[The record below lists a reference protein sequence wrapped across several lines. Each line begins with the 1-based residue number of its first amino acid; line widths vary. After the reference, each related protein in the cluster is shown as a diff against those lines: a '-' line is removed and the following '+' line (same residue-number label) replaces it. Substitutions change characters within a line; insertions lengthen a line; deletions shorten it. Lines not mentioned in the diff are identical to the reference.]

1 MTRSWTDTTL
11 NLSRNLSR
19 TPQQGLR
26 HVEPQPTRQQY
37 RRHWGISPR
46 TRFQLGQCDALVSAI
61 RTTPVHPDDH
71 RRLLDAALAK
81 AAVATTAIEGGPLDE
96 TEVGALMAGRR
107 LPPSRDPQAT
117 EVMNVVAATRTL
129 LDELAA
135 GTAAAVTPNLLL
147 RIHGL
152 VGADLGDRLD
162 AEPGHFRTGAQA
174 GRYTAP
180 RASDVP
186 ELIAGVFEWLDRE
199 FPRSG
204 PDGELSQA
212 AVRALVTHVYVLWI
226 RPFGDGNGRTARLLE
241 AYLLAA
247 AGTPAIASH
256 LLTDFYN
263 ETRREYFRHLEQSS
277 RDRSLTSFIAYA
289 VEGLRDGLKRLHGAA
304 GEASFAV
311 AWHNFVRSRLA
322 DLDLRKR
329 SVLER
334 RTELMLAIPLEG
346 SLDLDEVAVLDA
358 ETAQRYGGL
367 SRRTLRR
374 DLRFLVGTGLLTGAE
389 EAFSAN
395 VGLLRPICVGAAQA
409 DTI

>member
-1 MTRSWTDTTL
+1 MES
-11 NLSRNLSR
+11 
-19 TPQQGLR
+19 
-26 HVEPQPTRQQY
+26 QPTRPRY

-61 RTTPVHPDDH
+61 LNTPVHPDDH
-71 RRLLDAALAK
+71 RRFLDAALAK

-96 TEVGALMAGRR
+96 SEVGALMAGRR
-107 LPPSRDPQAT
+107 VPPSRDPQAT
-117 EVMNVVAATRTL
+117 EVMNVVTATRTL
-129 LDELAA
+129 LEELAA
-135 GTAAAVTPNLLL
+135 GTASPVTPDLLL
-147 RIHGL
+147 RIHAL
-152 VGADLGDRLD
+152 IGADLGDRLD
-162 AEPGHFRTGAQA
+162 AEPGHYRTGGQG

-186 ELIAGVFEWLDRE
+186 ELIDGVFEWFDRE

-204 PDGELSQA
+204 PDGEFSQA

-241 AYLLAA
+241 AYILGT

-289 VEGLRDGLKRLHGAA
+289 VEGLRDGLERLHGTVSE
-304 GEASFAV
+304 GNFAV
-311 AWHNFVRSRLA
+311 AWRNFVRARLA
-322 DLDLRKR
+322 GLDLRKR
-329 SVLER
+329 TVLER
-334 RTELMLAIPLEG
+334 RTELMLAMPLEG
-346 SLDLDEVAVLDA
+346 SVDLDQVAVLDA

-374 DLRFLVGTGLLTGAE
+374 DLRFLVGTGLLTGSE
-389 EAFSAN
+389 EAYSAN
-395 VGLLRPICVGAAQA
+395 TGLLRPDCAA
-409 DTI
+409 TG

>member
-1 MTRSWTDTTL
+1 MTRQRTDTTL

-26 HVEPQPTRQQY
+26 HVESQPTRQQY

-61 RTTPVHPDDH
+61 RTTPVHPNDH
-71 RRLLDAALAK
+71 RRFLDAALAK

-107 LPPSRDPQAT
+107 VPPSRDPQAT

-135 GTAAAVTPNLLL
+135 GTATPVTPDLLL
-147 RIHGL
+147 RMHGL
-152 VGADLGDRLD
+152 IGADLGGRLD
-162 AEPGHFRTGAQA
+162 AEPGHFRTGGQG

-186 ELIAGVFEWLDRE
+186 ELIGGVFEWFDRE

-212 AVRALVTHVYVLWI
+212 AVRAQVTHVYVLWI

-241 AYLLAA
+241 AYILAA
-247 AGTPAIASH
+247 AGAPAIASH
-256 LLTDFYN
+256 LLTHFYN
-263 ETRREYFRHLEQSS
+263 ETRREYFRQLEQSS

-289 VEGLRDGLKRLHGAA
+289 VEGLRDGLERLHGAV
-304 GEASFAV
+304 GEANFRV

-334 RTELMLAIPLEG
+334 RTELMLAMPLEG
-346 SLDLDEVAVLDA
+346 SLDLDEVAMLDA
-358 ETAQRYGGL
+358 ETAHRYGGL

-374 DLRFLVGTGLLTGAE
+374 DLRFLVGTGLLAGAE

-395 VGLLRPICVGAAQA
+395 TGLLRPDFVGAAQA

>member
-1 MTRSWTDTTL
+1 MES
-11 NLSRNLSR
+11 
-19 TPQQGLR
+19 
-26 HVEPQPTRQQY
+26 QPTRPRY

-46 TRFQLGQCDALVSAI
+46 TRFQLGQCDALESAI
-61 RTTPVHPDDH
+61 RGTPVHPDHH
-71 RRLLDAALAK
+71 RRFLDAALAK

-117 EVMNVVAATRTL
+117 EVMNVVAATRAL
-129 LDELAA
+129 LGEVTA
-135 GTAAAVTPNLLL
+135 GTAASVTPDLLV

-152 VGADLGDRLD
+152 IGADLGDRLD
-162 AEPGHFRTGAQA
+162 AEPGQYRTGGQG

-180 RASDVP
+180 RAADVP
-186 ELIAGVFEWLDRE
+186 ELIDGVFEWLGRE

-204 PDGELSQA
+204 PGGDFSQA

-226 RPFGDGNGRTARLLE
+226 RPFGDGNGRAARLLE
-241 AYLLAA
+241 AYILAA
-247 AGTPAIASH
+247 AGAPAIASH
-256 LLTDFYN
+256 LLTEFYN
-263 ETRREYFRHLEQSS
+263 ETRREYFRQLEQSS

-289 VEGLRDGLKRLHGAA
+289 VEGLRDGLERVHGAV
-304 GEASFAV
+304 GEANFAI
-311 AWHNFVRSRLA
+311 AWRNFVRTRLG

-334 RTELMLAIPLEG
+334 RTELMLAMPLEG
-346 SLDLDEVAVLDA
+346 ALEVGEVAVLDA
-358 ETAQRYGGL
+358 AIAQRYGGL

-374 DLRFLVGTGLLTGAE
+374 DLRFLVGTGLLTGSE

-395 VGLLRPICVGAAQA
+395 TGLLRPDCVGAG
-409 DTI
+409 

>member
-1 MTRSWTDTTL
+1 MES
-11 NLSRNLSR
+11 
-19 TPQQGLR
+19 
-26 HVEPQPTRQQY
+26 QPTRPRY

-71 RRLLDAALAK
+71 RRFLDAALAK

-129 LDELAA
+129 LDEVAA
-135 GTAAAVTPNLLL
+135 GTTAPVTPALLL
-147 RIHGL
+147 RMHGL
-152 VGADLGDRLD
+152 IGADLGDRLD
-162 AEPGHFRTGAQA
+162 AEPGRFRTGGQG

-180 RASDVP
+180 RAGDVP
-186 ELIAGVFEWLDRE
+186 ELIGGVFEWLDRE

-204 PDGELSQA
+204 PDGEFSQA

-241 AYLLAA
+241 AYILAA
-247 AGTPAIASH
+247 AGTPSIASH
-256 LLTDFYN
+256 LLADFYN
-263 ETRREYFRHLEQSS
+263 ETRREYFRQLEQSS

-289 VEGLRDGLKRLHGAA
+289 VEGLRDGLERLHGAV
-304 GEASFAV
+304 GEARFRI
-311 AWHNFVRSRLA
+311 AWHDFVRTRLA

-334 RTELMLAIPLEG
+334 RTQLMLAMPLEG
-346 SLDLDEVAVLDA
+346 SLDIDEVAVLDA
-358 ETAQRYGGL
+358 GTAHRYGGL

-374 DLRFLVGTGLLTGAE
+374 DLRFLAGTGLLTGSVE
-389 EAFSAN
+389 GFSAN
-395 VGLLRPICVGAAQA
+395 TGLLRPDCAGAAQR
-409 DTI
+409 DTIE